1 VKNPCVFQDWR
12 SFSATCDEYVKVFDG
27 EIVQMYGFLSGRIDG
42 MSSTEREARF
52 YELNMANE
60 EDEREYERETRRFVQ

>member
-1 VKNPCVFQDWR
+1 
-12 SFSATCDEYVKVFDG
+12 
-27 EIVQMYGFLSGRIDG
+27 MYGFLSGRIDG